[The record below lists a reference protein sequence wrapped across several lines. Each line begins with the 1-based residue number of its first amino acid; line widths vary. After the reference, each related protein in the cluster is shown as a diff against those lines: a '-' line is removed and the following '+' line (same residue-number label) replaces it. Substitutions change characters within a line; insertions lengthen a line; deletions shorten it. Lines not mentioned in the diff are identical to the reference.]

1 MIKWRPNILW
11 YKYHIAGLSHLF
23 LKFRLIHKAKPYYMP
38 NAKKKKK
45 LKNNSK
51 LLTIKG
57 WANAYH
63 ENTNSKKALSRTT
76 PPNFSLLPKGN
87 HPIFLVFRAI

>member
-63 ENTNSKKALSRTT
+63 ENTNSKKAGMATKKYLQRHSA
-76 PPNFSLLPKGN
+76 P
-87 HPIFLVFRAI
+87 FLHTARV

>member
-45 LKNNSK
+45 V
-51 LLTIKG
+51 
-57 WANAYH
+57 
-63 ENTNSKKALSRTT
+63 KK
-76 PPNFSLLPKGN
+76 
-87 HPIFLVFRAI
+87 